1 MAKSDCIIFLNPEN
15 FHLIFRDRKLIA
27 TKRRMTILLQ
37 KLKSHGMEKPFK
49 AMTISIVTH
58 SRLHPNF
65 QNIGVRFR
73 IAWEPKRH
81 SNAPHSDRFTKNCA
95 PDCCDLMCVHSEG
108 DRLCLHG
115 FMHYYKLYQNFH
127 SSAPPHTGKLCKR
140 RFNSPALSAQPNPT
154 DISAFPPMEN
164 SRFAISCSCAPAQL
178 FPAFPGPQ
186 RLDTLGCTNTQ
197 PSSMAMVRI
206 TAYMQQFALCRFSI
220 SATTFCFS
228 S

>member
-27 TKRRMTILLQ
+27 AKRRMTILLQ

-95 PDCCDLMCVHSEG
+95 PDCCDLMCVSTRKVIAYVYTDSCTIISYTRISIPRPLHILVNCVKDHSIVQ
-108 DRLCLHG
+108 LFQPNQIQLI
-115 FMHYYKLYQNFH
+115 F
-127 SSAPPHTGKLCKR
+127 PHFLQWKIPGSQ
-140 RFNSPALSAQPNPT
+140 SPAAVLQH
-154 DISAFPPMEN
+154 
-164 SRFAISCSCAPAQL
+164 SCSRH
-178 FPAFPGPQ
+178 FPA
-186 RLDTLGCTNTQ
+186 RN
-197 PSSMAMVRI
+197 A
-206 TAYMQQFALCRFSI
+206 
-220 SATTFCFS
+220 
-228 S
+228 